1 MTFLA
6 IQRETIMILA
16 LASLTVAGVVF
27 AIGALSLFLR
37 ERVIGSCAGRI
48 TIVTASKVPEPDP
61 SEPGTP

>member
-27 AIGALSLFLR
+27 AIGALTLFFR
-37 ERVIGSCAGRI
+37 ERG
-48 TIVTASKVPEPDP
+48 TASKVPEPDP
-61 SEPGTP
+61 SEPRTP